1 MYLKGLQGCSECA
14 MDGLTPPRR
23 YEGSMYRVRNGLFGL
38 RGIDPFGLVNA
49 ALALTRP
56 GSSTGIEGAATPNVA
71 VTTNAQTQIS
81 PQISP
86 VFVQQEKPQD
96 SAVGVATMQTAPSN
110 QITGAAGGTPVGQT
124 PVTGAIP
131 GIDTASGYLP
141 TGTAMIPTSS
151 GGVSSGTALTA
162 GAALLGL
169 ALILRGGR
177 KKPMKGRK

>member
-23 YEGSMYRVRNGLFGL
+23 YEGSMYRVRNGLM
-38 RGIDPFGLVNA
+38 GIDPFGLVNA
-49 ALALTRP
+49 AMSLVRP
-56 GSSTGIEGAATPNVA
+56 GASTGIEGAATPNVA
-71 VTTNAQTQIS
+71 VTTNVQTQIS

-86 VFVQQEKPQD
+86 VFVQQDKPQD

-110 QITGAAGGTPVGQT
+110 QITGAAGGPPVGQT

-131 GIDTASGYLP
+131 GMDTASGYLP
-141 TGTAMIPTSS
+141 TGLPAIPAASAN
-151 GGVSSGTALTA
+151 GIKPGTALTA

-169 ALILRGGR
+169 ALVLRGGR

>member
-1 MYLKGLQGCSECA
+1 MYLKGLSDCGCDGA
-14 MDGLTPPRR
+14 ALDGLTPPRR
-23 YEGSMYRVRNGLFGL
+23 YEGSMFRVSNRLM
-38 RGIDPFGLVNA
+38 GIDPFGLINA
-49 ALALTRP
+49 AMSLTRP
-56 GSSTGIEGAATPNVA
+56 GAPTGIDGAATPNVS
-71 VTTNAQTQIS
+71 VTTNVQTQIS

-96 SAVGVATMQTAPSN
+96 SAVGVATMQTAPSV
-110 QITGAAGGTPVGQT
+110 QTAGAAGGPPVGQT

-131 GIDTASGYLP
+131 GMDTASGYLP

-177 KKPMKGRK
+177 KKSMKGRR